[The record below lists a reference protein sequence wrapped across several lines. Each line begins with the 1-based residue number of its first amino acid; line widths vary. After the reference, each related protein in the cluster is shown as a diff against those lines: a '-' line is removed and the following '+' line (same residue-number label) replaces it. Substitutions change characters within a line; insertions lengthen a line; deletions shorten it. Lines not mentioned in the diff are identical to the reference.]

1 MAILGAQTIVGVF
14 ASPAAAEEA
23 RAALLRAGVP
33 ENRIALSSG
42 LTEDGIAAEAPGQSY
57 ENQPGQPAWDSAM
70 ASYGEAVRTGACVV
84 SVFARSEE
92 ERQYVERLL
101 RENRAHIT
109 ALGGERGS
117 NRS

>member
-1 MAILGAQTIVGVF
+1 MMAILGAKTIVGVF

-33 ENRIALSSG
+33 ENRITVSSG

-70 ASYGEAVRTGACVV
+70 APYGEAVRSGACVL
-84 SVFARSEE
+84 SVFARSDEE
-92 ERQYVERLL
+92 SHYLQRLL
-101 RENRAHIT
+101 QQKRAYRTGI
-109 ALGGERGS
+109 RP
-117 NRS
+117 